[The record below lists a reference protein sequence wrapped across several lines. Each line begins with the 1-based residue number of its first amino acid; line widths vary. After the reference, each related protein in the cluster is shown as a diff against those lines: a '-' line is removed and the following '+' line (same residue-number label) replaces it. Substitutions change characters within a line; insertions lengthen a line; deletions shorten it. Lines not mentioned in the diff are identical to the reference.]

1 MEPLTKNR
9 LTSNRA
15 VLENLAYIQSL
26 EARTAALRESVYGWL
41 AELAPERARQPED
54 IAALYRA
61 VRSLAQEAPPEEP
74 SLCTPD
80 FARFCKRFAIPGM
93 WEEIF
98 YERKEESG
106 DEPEEDPFLLY
117 EDEPQEE
124 EPVNQQSAR
133 TAYMQNGF
141 TDKAW
146 RQFAE
151 VVPDMT
157 AEYFTGYGAVCEEV
171 YNGRCRYCIL
181 PIYTSA
187 DGQLLSFR
195 KLIGKY
201 DLKICLETEVET
213 AEDTFMRFA
222 LLRRRLAGEEN
233 EPLPETVDISA
244 VLPEEGA
251 AGGLIAAC
259 EILDTVVNAVYTVPL
274 EYADRTQEFCL
285 TLRLSGEN
293 PKESLAALALFL
305 EASGLRYTVVG
316 LYRTI

>member
-1 MEPLTKNR
+1 MEPLTE
-9 LTSNRA
+9 NRA
-15 VLENLAYIQSL
+15 VLDNLAYIEAL
-26 EARTAALRESVYGWL
+26 EAKTAALRESVYGWL
-41 AELAPERARQPED
+41 AELASAEERQPED

-61 VRSLAQEAPPEEP
+61 VCALDRKASSAEE

-80 FARFCKRFAIPGM
+80 FARFCKRLAAPGI
-93 WEEIF
+93 WEDIF
-98 YERKEESG
+98 YDRKEDSG
-106 DEPEEDPFLLY
+106 EEPEEDPYQLY
-117 EDEPQEE
+117 EDEPQQ
-124 EPVNQQSAR
+124 EPAPDQPAR
-133 TAYMQNGF
+133 TAYLQNGF

-157 AEYFTGYGAVCEEV
+157 AEYFTGYSAVCEEV

-181 PIYTSA
+181 PVYTSS

-213 AEDTFMRFA
+213 SEDTFMRFA
-222 LLRRRLAGEEN
+222 LLRRKLAGEGN
-233 EPLPETVDISA
+233 EPLPDFVDISA

-259 EILDTVVNAVYTVPL
+259 ELLGTEVAAVYTVPL

-285 TLRLSGEN
+285 TLRLRNEN
-293 PKESLAALALFL
+293 PEAALAGLALFL
-305 EASGLRYTVVG
+305 EASGLRYTVAG
-316 LYRTI
+316 MYRTI